1 MSRPAA
7 RRRLLRASLA
17 VLAVL
22 VVRRAYQHLALLCRH
37 LHLSTWLLRAL
48 GSSAPP
54 LSPLADEC
62 ELSSELSDEIRSLG
76 AAGGRRI
83 HLQVSLSR
91 FKLRNLP
98 PPSGAWRRP
107 FMSAAADRA
116 ARYLPHPP
124 TPPTNP
130 RLPPTNPPPITS
142 ETRLHRS
149 QPEDLPPSNPRPP
162 NSYRPEPMQGHL
174 RTAYAAYTPNRM
186 TPPTPPP
193 YPPANPQLAPS

>member
-76 AAGGRRI
+76 AANT
-83 HLQVSLSR
+83 QLSPAALAEFDVVIITTNHKDVDYDLVVEHAPLILDTR
-91 FKLRNLP
+91 NALEQEAEHIVKL
-98 PPSGAWRRP
+98 
-107 FMSAAADRA
+107 
-116 ARYLPHPP
+116 
-124 TPPTNP
+124 
-130 RLPPTNPPPITS
+130 
-142 ETRLHRS
+142 
-149 QPEDLPPSNPRPP
+149 
-162 NSYRPEPMQGHL
+162 
-174 RTAYAAYTPNRM
+174 
-186 TPPTPPP
+186 
-193 YPPANPQLAPS
+193 